1 MRALAVPATVAA
13 LLALAVAHEFVI
25 SLVAVKAASSAP
37 RNAKVCYDIAGSWWD
52 LRESEKTRSA
62 VTAMDADCDMWS
74 QRPDQCNN
82 KAARAGLSG
91 YTPAQISARC
101 TTVGAHNK
109 RCISVPCS
117 SLNTGDCTLQ
127 STGGQCY
134 WFDGEQLK
142 RYNAA
147 LVARG
152 ETPLA
157 GHGCYRNPCNL
168 PGLGT
173 QRAMCAARSV
183 PGLFSC
189 TWCTGA
195 GDPVLDGRGIGCQI
209 LEFSQSAASCSPVN
223 SPAVPKPNIWQ
234 AVGNPRCQC
243 DAQYALCDIVVQNN
257 RGKFKPRY

>member
-1 MRALAVPATVAA
+1 VAA